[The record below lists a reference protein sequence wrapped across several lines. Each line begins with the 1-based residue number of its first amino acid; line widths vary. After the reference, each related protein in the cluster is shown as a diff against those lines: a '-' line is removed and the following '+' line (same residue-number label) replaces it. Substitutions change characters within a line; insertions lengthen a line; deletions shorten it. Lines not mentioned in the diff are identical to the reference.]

1 MKKNLHSVH
10 RTFCCIDPA
19 GLCRASLNALVCGTL
34 GAHAR
39 VSSLQLQ
46 AYIQAT
52 SLGFKKGNSVQHEA
66 LSYGNSAVKPSS
78 LRHDVGALFMF
89 RLQVLSRQV
98 QFLSWSCSFKQR
110 KTLPA
115 TKSPVPIPLC
125 MATNNP
131 HHTLNSK
138 KRLQQQTCK
147 RTTILHICR
156 YVFNY
161 ACIIYTYIY
170 TAYQYM
176 CIIHIAA
183 FNTCCCVLAA
193 LNHPYKVVGRFTST
207 GIPNYPPASVS
218 LLMVLASLWQAQV
231 ASEA

>member
-10 RTFCCIDPA
+10 RTFICIDLA
-19 GLCRASLNALVCGTL
+19 WLCRSSLNALVCGTL

-52 SLGFKKGNSVQHEA
+52 SLGFKTGNSVQHEA

-78 LRHDVGALFMF
+78 LRHDVGALFTF

-115 TKSPVPIPLC
+115 TKLPVPIPLC

-138 KRLQQQTCK
+138 NGCSNKPASAQLFCTFVCMYL
-147 RTTILHICR
+147 IMHAL
-156 YVFNY
+156 Y
-161 ACIIYTYIY
+161 IYIYIYIY
-170 TAYQYM
+170 TRLPVYVHNPHS
-176 CIIHIAA
+176 C
-183 FNTCCCVLAA
+183 F
-193 LNHPYKVVGRFTST
+193 
-207 GIPNYPPASVS
+207 
-218 LLMVLASLWQAQV
+218 
-231 ASEA
+231 